1 MPNANAVHDFIW
13 ASNSNLIYGLEE
25 RAGNTCNYWKL
36 QVNSHTGQPEGQPH
50 RITNLAGFCLDAT
63 SATADVKRLAFTE
76 VAQRGS
82 IYVSEMRNAPAKI
95 ASPSRLSLTEAANR
109 LAGWTADSKYV
120 VFSSARGNTWGVYK
134 QALGSDAA
142 DTIFSSDASI
152 YEASVSADGR
162 WVLYIAGYNQPEQ
175 AGRQQL
181 LRVPIEGGSPQPVLS
196 GRLWGIHCSL
206 SPSDGCVVKEWSD
219 NGKQLIFS
227 TVDLMK
233 GKGPEL
239 FRVNS
244 EDGANWALS
253 PDGAKIALFGVEHK
267 PLRIKLLRDLNE
279 REISPKG
286 WKAIDYV
293 TWAKDSNGLY
303 GSSPTQRGDVLLHVD
318 LQGNVR
324 NLWQLRGS
332 FQTSAIP
339 SPDGRHLAI
348 QTWHLSSNVWMME
361 DF

>member
-1 MPNANAVHDFIW
+1 
-13 ASNSNLIYGLEE
+13 
-25 RAGNTCNYWKL
+25 
-36 QVNSHTGQPEGQPH
+36 
-50 RITNLAGFCLDAT
+50 
-63 SATADVKRLAFTE
+63 
-76 VAQRGS
+76 
-82 IYVSEMRNAPAKI
+82 
-95 ASPSRLSLTEAANR
+95 
-109 LAGWTADSKYV
+109 
-120 VFSSARGNTWGVYK
+120 
-134 QALGSDAA
+134 
-142 DTIFSSDASI
+142 
-152 YEASVSADGR
+152 
-162 WVLYIAGYNQPEQ
+162 
-175 AGRQQL
+175 
-181 LRVPIEGGSPQPVLS
+181 
-196 GRLWGIHCSL
+196 
-206 SPSDGCVVKEWSD
+206 
-219 NGKQLIFS
+219 
-227 TVDLMK
+227 MK